1 MKIKDMPTNEM
12 PREKMLALGEKNLS
26 NRELISIVLRSG
38 VKDSSVMEIA
48 DNILST
54 VDSIN
59 DLSNIGVRQ
68 LSNIKGMG
76 QTKALTLLSAIE
88 LGRRVY
94 SKEVKYNM
102 VLNNKDIVHDVFK
115 SSFKNMKQE
124 KCIAIFLDVHKR
136 LIAYKIISIGT
147 VSSSLVHPREVF
159 KEAIKYCASSII
171 LMHNHPSNDLTPS
184 KKDIELT
191 QNIVESGKIVGIPLL
206 DHLITNGEEC
216 YSFYENS
223 FKNS

>member
-1 MKIKDMPTNEM
+1 MKIKDMPTSEL
-12 PREKMLALGEKNLS
+12 PREKMLAVGEKNLS
-26 NRELISIVLRSG
+26 NNELISIILRSG
-38 VKDSSVMEIA
+38 VKDASVTEIS
-48 DNILST
+48 DNILSSIS
-54 VDSIN
+54 SIN
-59 DLSNIGVRQ
+59 DLSNIGIRE
-68 LSNIKGMG
+68 LSNMKGMG
-76 QTKALTLLSAIE
+76 TTKALTLLSAIE

-115 SSFKNMKQE
+115 SSFKNMQQE

-136 LIAYKIISIGT
+136 LIAYKIISLGT
-147 VSSSLVHPREVF
+147 VSASLIHPREVY
-159 KEAIKYCASSII
+159 KEAIKASASSLI

-191 QNIVESGKIVGIPLL
+191 NQMFEAGKLIGIPLL

-216 YSFYENS
+216 YSFYEN
-223 FKNS
+223 FIKDN